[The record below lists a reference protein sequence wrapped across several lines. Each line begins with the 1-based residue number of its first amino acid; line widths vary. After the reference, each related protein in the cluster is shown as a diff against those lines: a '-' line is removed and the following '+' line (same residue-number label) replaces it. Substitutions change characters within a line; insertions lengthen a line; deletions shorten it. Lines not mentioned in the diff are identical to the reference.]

1 MTLDGFLKAAAGSG
15 VVVLLL
21 TVVEIS
27 RIKINPWS
35 AIGRFFKWL
44 LGCLGRA
51 ANSDVLIKLDE
62 VTNAQQEAQ
71 KKLNTLEQ
79 RLDKHILT
87 DARQD
92 ADKHRMEILQFNN
105 SLLRNRRHTKEEFL
119 EILVSIDAYEAY
131 CKSDLDYPNN
141 RAVLAIENI
150 REVYRERLEK
160 HDFLPDSAKEETI

>member
-1 MTLDGFLKAAAGSG
+1 M
-15 VVVLLL
+15 
-21 TVVEIS
+21 
-27 RIKINPWS
+27 
-35 AIGRFFKWL
+35 
-44 LGCLGRA
+44 GRA

-119 EILVSIDAYEAY
+119 EILASIDAYEAY